1 MAYTTLKRPDLK
13 KIEGSATT
21 LVLEAQRYGWLGEVN
36 PSGTSAVL
44 RSPDGGT
51 LIRVGRGSGSP
62 VRRSRLV
69 LDRWVKERGGRHV

>member
-13 KIEGSATT
+13 KLDGSATT

-36 PSGTSAVL
+36 PSGTRAVL

-51 LIRVGRGSGSP
+51 LIRVGRGSREP
-62 VRRSRLV
+62 VQRSRLV
-69 LDRWVKERGGRHV
+69 LERWLKARGGRRV